1 MDSTST
7 TTPTVHHGEK
17 PEKFHGTDFKRWQQK
32 MLFYLTTLA
41 LAKFLKED
49 PPTVYEEEQNTQ
61 KRAAV
66 DAWNHSDFLCKNYIL
81 NRLDNALSN
90 VYCQVQTAKEL
101 WESLDKKYRF
111 EDVGLKKFIVGRF
124 LDFKMIDS
132 KPIMTQVQELQVI
145 LQEIHS
151 EGMNLSDSFQVV
163 AMIEKLPPM
172 WKDFKNYLKHKRK
185 EMNLEDLIVRL
196 RIEEEDRASERKAGK
211 SNFEAKENL
220 VEQNSSKKRKHQGN
234 GPKKGKAK
242 KFKGNCYNCGKPN
255 HLARDCRERKG
266 NQKKPRDQVNIT
278 EDEKLS
284 NDMSD
289 LRLSAVVFE
298 ANLVDNPK

>member
-1 MDSTST
+1 
-7 TTPTVHHGEK
+7 
-17 PEKFHGTDFKRWQQK
+17 

-49 PPTVYEEEQNTQ
+49 PPTVDEEEQDTQ
-61 KRAAV
+61 KTAAV

-81 NRLDNALSN
+81 NGLDNALYN
-90 VYCQVQTAKEL
+90 VYFQVKMTKEL
-101 WESLDKKYRF
+101 WESLDKKYRS
-111 EDVGLKKFIVGRF
+111 EDAGLKKFIVGRF

-132 KPIMTQVQELQVI
+132 KSIMAQVQELQVI

-151 EGMNLSDSFQVV
+151 EGMNLSDSFQVA
-163 AMIEKLPPM
+163 AMIEKLSPM

-185 EMNLEDLIVRL
+185 EMNLENLIVRL
-196 RIEEEDRASERKAGK
+196 RIEEDNRASERKAGK
-211 SNFEAKENL
+211 SNFEARANL
-220 VEQNSSKKRKHQGN
+220 VEQNTSKKREHQGN

-255 HLARDCRERKG
+255 HLARDCREKKG
-266 NQKKPRDQVNIT
+266 NQKNSRDQANIT

-284 NDMSD
+284 NNMSD
-289 LRLSAVVFE
+289 LMLSAVVFE
-298 ANLVDNPK
+298 ANLVDNPKEW